1 MFIVKVFDISSYFI
15 YLMIQLVE
23 KAIYFAYVDSYYVLP
38 LIGSIQFLFI
48 SLLLKKKKL
57 VYLSLST
64 IILISLIFPFAKLI
78 PNLGSDAFS
87 ELKGFDLNEGLF
99 YIKTLNFFAGWSKKH
114 FLLWFLIVLA
124 YMLFLNLIF
133 FLTKKNQSLNFI
145 KINYLLIISLIIIP
159 TLFNLHKV
167 FKLYNLSII
176 SKKNEEKNI
185 NYQLDKIKVNLSQNN
200 DLSLILYIGESTTRL
215 NWSLYEYFRS
225 TNKSLEDF
233 NDQNP
238 LIIFDN
244 IHSTHTHTSPSILD
258 TLSIKENDAED
269 DKPRIISDFARYS
282 MTDILNKSSIDTIL
296 YSNQSKSG
304 SWNLSSSLLFKNAKK
319 KIYSSKYNLGNL
331 DYLDKDKLY
340 DHKFLEK
347 FVKEIKQ
354 NTKRNNFYVF
364 HSYAGHGGYKDNIPK
379 QYHKNIDQFYESKS
393 NQALFGKYFKLN
405 QKEILENYDSAMNYI
420 SDNIVYTLEQIS
432 KLNQPIVFIYTSDHG
447 ESPLTGKGHDSS
459 RYIWEMS
466 AVPFIIFFNEQA
478 RLKYPKLFND
488 LSLRANK
495 KNKELLNNLPSLITE
510 IFDIKI
516 FNKDKDFKLNKVS
529 KCIFGEDNCVDKHH
543 TLRGQIDTIGAV
555 NFSFPIEN
563 ETIKDNTDR
572 ATTLWNIK
580 NYLIKIGSNTEVCS
594 HRTNSIARFIRFN
607 AILNCMEID
616 INVDVDSLDVSHS
629 LNLSTSL
636 KLSDL
641 TKIQKKNNVLWL
653 DIKNINNK
661 SDCNNLHNSLK
672 KILSKDTK
680 INLFLEFP
688 SKILNKFDELEECFF
703 NIKLMNFPI
712 SYYIPNNLDSM
723 CLKEQESKYSEL
735 KNCEFSD
742 ELLEKIYSSN
752 FFSDLSFDYKN
763 YIFLKDSSHIDKFS
777 LNTWHI
783 PDNEILLLDKQKFR
797 LIIPKNDSTN
807 YN

>member
-1 MFIVKVFDISSYFI
+1 
-15 YLMIQLVE
+15 MIQLVE
-23 KAIYFAYVDSYYVLP
+23 KAIYFAHIDSYYVLP

-57 VYLSLST
+57 IYLSLLT
-64 IILISLIFPFAKLI
+64 IILISFIFPFAKLI

-87 ELKGFDLNEGLF
+87 ELQGFDLHEAFF

-114 FLLWFLIVLA
+114 FLLWFLIVFV
-124 YMLFLNLIF
+124 YMLFLYAIF

-176 SKKNEEKNI
+176 SKKNEAKNI
-185 NYQLDKIKVNLSQNN
+185 NYQLDTIKVDLAQNK

-244 IHSTHTHTSPSILD
+244 VHSTHTHTSPSILD
-258 TLSIKENDAED
+258 TLSVKANDVED
-269 DKPRIISDFARYS
+269 DKPKIISDFMRYS
-282 MTDILNKSSIDTIL
+282 VTDILNKSSIDTIL
-296 YSNQSKSG
+296 YSNQAKSG

-331 DYLDKDKLY
+331 DHLDKDKLY

-347 FVKEIKQ
+347 FVKEIKE
-354 NTKRNNFYVF
+354 NPKKNNFYVF

-379 QYHKNIDQFYESKS
+379 QYHKNIDQFYQNKS
-393 NQALFGKYFKLN
+393 NKALFGKHFKSN
-405 QKEILENYDSAMNYI
+405 QKEFLENYDSAMNYI
-420 SDNIVYTLEQIS
+420 SDNIVYSLEQIS
-432 KLNQPIVFIYTSDHG
+432 KINKPIVFIYTSDHG

-466 AVPFIIFFNEQA
+466 AVPFLIFFNEQA
-478 RLKYPKLFND
+478 RLKYEKLFDDIN
-488 LSLRANK
+488 LRSKK
-495 KNKELLNNLPSLITE
+495 KNKELLNNLPSLISE

-516 FNKDKDFKLNKVS
+516 LNKNKDFEITKVS
-529 KCIFGEDNCVDKHH
+529 ECIFGEDNCVDKYH
-543 TLRGQIDTIGAV
+543 TLRGQINSLGAV
-555 NFSFPIEN
+555 NFTFPMNDEN
-563 ETIKDNTDR
+563 IKDNTDR

-580 NYLIKIGSNTEVCS
+580 NYLSKIGSDIEVCS

-607 AILNCMEID
+607 AILNCMEVD
-616 INVDVDSLDVSHS
+616 INVGADSLDVSHS

-636 KLSDL
+636 KLTDL
-641 TKIQKKNNVLWL
+641 AKIQKKKNNILWL

-672 KILSKDTK
+672 EILSIDPK

-688 SKILNKFDELEECFF
+688 PKIINKFDELEECFF
-703 NIKLMNFPI
+703 DLKSMNFPI
-712 SYYIPNNLDSM
+712 SYYVPNNLDSV
-723 CLKEQESKYSEL
+723 CLKEKETKNSEQ
-735 KNCEFSD
+735 KNCEHSD
-742 ELLEKIYSSN
+742 ELLKKIYSSN
-752 FFSDLSFDYKN
+752 FFTDLSFDYKN
-763 YIFLKDSSHIDKFS
+763 YIFLKYNKHIDKFN

-783 PDNEILLLDKQKFR
+783 PDNEILFLDNKKFR
-797 LIIPKNDSTN
+797 LIIPKNDGVN
-807 YN
+807 FN

>member
-1 MFIVKVFDISSYFI
+1 
-15 YLMIQLVE
+15 MIQLVE
-23 KAIYFAYVDSYYVLP
+23 KAIYFAHIDSYYVLP
-38 LIGSIQFLFI
+38 LIASIQFLFI

-57 VYLSLST
+57 IFLSLLT
-64 IILISLIFPFAKLI
+64 IILISFIFPFAKLI

-87 ELKGFDLNEGLF
+87 ELQGFDLHEAFF

-114 FLLWFLIVLA
+114 FLLWFLIIFA
-124 YMLFLNLIF
+124 YMLFLYVVF

-145 KINYLLIISLIIIP
+145 KINYVLIISLIIIP
-159 TLFNLHKV
+159 TSFNLHKV

-176 SKKNEEKNI
+176 SKKNEAKNI
-185 NYQLDKIKVNLSQNN
+185 NYQLDTIKVNLAQNK

-258 TLSIKENDAED
+258 TLSVKANDAED
-269 DKPRIISDFARYS
+269 HKPKIISDFKRYS
-282 MTDILNKSSIDTIL
+282 MTDVLNKSSIDTIL
-296 YSNQSKSG
+296 YSNQAKSG

-331 DYLDKDKLY
+331 DHLDKDKLY

-347 FVKEIKQ
+347 FVKEIKE
-354 NTKRNNFYVF
+354 NPKKNNFYVF

-379 QYHKNIDQFYESKS
+379 QYHKNIDQFYQSKS
-393 NQALFGKYFKLN
+393 SKALFGKHFKLN
-405 QKEILENYDSAMNYI
+405 QKEFLENYDSAMNYI

-488 LSLRANK
+488 INLRSNK
-495 KNKELLNNLPSLITE
+495 KNKELLNNLPSLISE

-516 FNKDKDFKLNKVS
+516 FNKNEDFELNKVS
-529 KCIFGEDNCVDKHH
+529 KCIFGEDNCVDKYH
-543 TLRGQIDTIGAV
+543 TLRGQINSLGAV
-555 NFSFPIEN
+555 YFTFPMNDERV
-563 ETIKDNTDR
+563 KDNTDR

-580 NYLIKIGSNTEVCS
+580 NYLSKIGSDTEVCS

-607 AILNCMEID
+607 SMLNCMEID
-616 INVDVDSLDVSHS
+616 IIVDNDNLDVSHS
-629 LNLSTSL
+629 LELSTSL
-636 KLSDL
+636 TLSDL
-641 TKIQKKNNVLWL
+641 TKIQKKKKNILWL
-653 DIKNINNK
+653 DIKNIDDK
-661 SDCNNLHNSLK
+661 LVCNNLHNSLR
-672 KILSKDTK
+672 KIYSKDPK

-688 SKILNKFDELEECFF
+688 SKIINKIDELEECFS

-712 SYYIPNNLDSM
+712 SYYIPNNLDTV
-723 CLKEQESKYSEL
+723 CLKEQGLSNLEKKSCKH
-735 KNCEFSD
+735 SD

-752 FFSDLSFDYKN
+752 FFTDLSFDYKN
-763 YIFLKDSSHIDKFS
+763 YDFLKYNKHINKFN

-783 PDNEILLLDKQKFR
+783 PDNEILSLDKYKFR
-797 LIIPKNDSTN
+797 LIIPKNDGVN
-807 YN
+807 FN

>member
-1 MFIVKVFDISSYFI
+1 
-15 YLMIQLVE
+15 MIQLVE
-23 KAIYFAYVDSYYVLP
+23 KAIYFAHIDSYYVLP

-57 VYLSLST
+57 IFLSLLT
-64 IILISLIFPFAKLI
+64 IILISFIFPFAKLI

-87 ELKGFDLNEGLF
+87 ELQGFDLHEAFF

-114 FLLWFLIVLA
+114 FLLWFLIIFA
-124 YMLFLNLIF
+124 YMLFLYVVF

-159 TLFNLHKV
+159 TSLNLYKA

-176 SKKNEEKNI
+176 SKENEAKNI
-185 NYQLDKIKVNLSQNN
+185 NYQLDTIKVNLAQNK

-258 TLSIKENDAED
+258 TLSVKANDAED
-269 DKPRIISDFARYS
+269 DKPKIISDFKRYS

-296 YSNQSKSG
+296 YSNQAKSG

-331 DYLDKDKLY
+331 DHLDKDKLY

-347 FVKEIKQ
+347 FVKEIKE
-354 NTKRNNFYVF
+354 NPKKNNFYVF

-379 QYHKNIDQFYESKS
+379 QYHKNIDQFYQSKS
-393 NQALFGKYFKLN
+393 NKALFGKYFKLN
-405 QKEILENYDSAMNYI
+405 QKEFLENYDSAMNYI

-447 ESPLTGKGHDSS
+447 ESPLTGKSHDSS

-488 LSLRANK
+488 INLRSNK
-495 KNKELLNNLPSLITE
+495 KNKELLNNLPSLISE

-516 FNKDKDFKLNKVS
+516 FNKNKDFELNKVS
-529 KCIFGEDNCVDKHH
+529 KCIFGEDNCVDKYH
-543 TLRGQIDTIGAV
+543 TLRGQINSLGAV
-555 NFSFPIEN
+555 YFTFPMNDESV
-563 ETIKDNTDR
+563 KDNTDR
-572 ATTLWNIK
+572 ATALWNIK
-580 NYLIKIGSNTEVCS
+580 NYLSKIGSDTEVCS

-607 AILNCMEID
+607 SMLNCMEID
-616 INVDVDSLDVSHS
+616 IIVDNDNLDVSHS
-629 LNLSTSL
+629 LELSTSL
-636 KLSDL
+636 TLSDL
-641 TKIQKKNNVLWL
+641 TKIQKKKKNILWL
-653 DIKNINNK
+653 DIKNIDDK
-661 SDCNNLHNSLK
+661 LECNNLHNSLR
-672 KILSKDTK
+672 KIYSKDPK

-688 SKILNKFDELEECFF
+688 PKIINKIDELEECFS

-712 SYYIPNNLDSM
+712 SYYIPNNLDTV
-723 CLKEQESKYSEL
+723 CLKKQGLSNLEKKSCKH
-735 KNCEFSD
+735 SD

-752 FFSDLSFDYKN
+752 FFTDLSFDYKN
-763 YIFLKDSSHIDKFS
+763 YDFLKYNKHINKFN

-783 PDNEILLLDKQKFR
+783 PDNEILSLDKYKFR
-797 LIIPKNDSTN
+797 LIIPKNDGVN
-807 YN
+807 FN

>member
-1 MFIVKVFDISSYFI
+1 
-15 YLMIQLVE
+15 MIQLVE
-23 KAIYFAYVDSYYVLP
+23 KAIYFAHIDSYYVLP

-57 VYLSLST
+57 IYLSLLT
-64 IILISLIFPFAKLI
+64 IILISFIFPFAKLI

-87 ELKGFDLNEGLF
+87 ELQGFDLHEAFF

-114 FLLWFLIVLA
+114 FLLWFLIIFA
-124 YMLFLNLIF
+124 YMLFLYVIF

-159 TLFNLHKV
+159 TSLNLYKA

-176 SKKNEEKNI
+176 SKENEAKNI
-185 NYQLDKIKVNLSQNN
+185 NYQLDTIKVNLAQNK

-244 IHSTHTHTSPSILD
+244 VHSTHTHTSPSILD
-258 TLSIKENDAED
+258 TLSVKANDVED
-269 DKPRIISDFARYS
+269 DKPKIISDFMRYS
-282 MTDILNKSSIDTIL
+282 VTDILNKSSIDTIL
-296 YSNQSKSG
+296 YSNQAKSG

-331 DYLDKDKLY
+331 DHLDKDKLY

-347 FVKEIKQ
+347 FVKEIKE
-354 NTKRNNFYVF
+354 NPKKNNFYVF

-379 QYHKNIDQFYESKS
+379 QYHKNIDQFYQNKS
-393 NQALFGKYFKLN
+393 NKALFGKHFKSN
-405 QKEILENYDSAMNYI
+405 QKEFLENYDSAMNYI
-420 SDNIVYTLEQIS
+420 SDNIVYSLEQIS
-432 KLNQPIVFIYTSDHG
+432 KINKPIVFIYTSDHG

-488 LSLRANK
+488 INLRSNK
-495 KNKELLNNLPSLITE
+495 KNKELLNNLPSLISE

-516 FNKDKDFKLNKVS
+516 FNKNKDFELNKVS
-529 KCIFGEDNCVDKHH
+529 KCIFGEDNCVDKYH
-543 TLRGQIDTIGAV
+543 TLRGQINSMGAV
-555 NFSFPIEN
+555 YFTFPIDN
-563 ETIKDNTDR
+563 ESIKDNTDR

-580 NYLIKIGSNTEVCS
+580 NYLYKIGSDTEVCS

-607 AILNCMEID
+607 TILNCMEID
-616 INVDVDSLDVSHS
+616 INVDADSLDVSHS

-641 TKIQKKNNVLWL
+641 TNIQKKNNILWL

-661 SDCNNLHNSLK
+661 SDCNNLYNSLK
-672 KILSKDTK
+672 KIFSIDSK

-688 SKILNKFDELEECFF
+688 SKTINKFDELEECFS

-712 SYYIPNNLDSM
+712 SYYIPNDLDSV
-723 CLKEQESKYSEL
+723 CLKEQELKNSEL
-735 KNCEFSD
+735 KNCEHSD
-742 ELLEKIYSSN
+742 KLLEKIYSSN
-752 FFSDLSFDYKN
+752 FFTDISFDYKN
-763 YIFLKDSSHIDKFS
+763 YNFLKYNEHIDKFN

-783 PDNEILLLDKQKFR
+783 PDKEILFLDNQKFR
-797 LIIPKNDSTN
+797 LIIPKNDGTN
-807 YN
+807 FN